1 MDERCCLLLAF
12 ALLMA
17 LPAAQTRDRHALP
30 TGVVSVS
37 FGTAQRYKDAAGK
50 EMCGI
55 VKPLSEPPVF
65 ERGVTE
71 ISYGVELQPRVVK
84 SASTQVI
91 APAEQGYLQRLP
103 CNQFALVQ
111 GGFSQTLLGSTL
123 ARLDKKPLQSG
134 SYTLRINVDG
144 QTADIPFTVR

>member
-1 MDERCCLLLAF
+1 MGEMALAV

-17 LPAAQTRDRHALP
+17 LPAAQTPSRVALP
-30 TGVVSVS
+30 AGVVSVS
-37 FGTAQRYKDAAGK
+37 FGTAQHYKDASGK

-55 VKPLSEPPVF
+55 VKPLTDPPMF

-71 ISYGVELQPRVVK
+71 ISYGVELQPRAVK
-84 SASTQVI
+84 SASTQVT
-91 APAEQGYLQRLP
+91 APAEQGYLQRRP

-123 ARLDKKPLQSG
+123 SRLDKKPLQPG